1 MGRKSF
7 LIIILLGII
16 LSSSTYRKEYMS
28 IAEMKV
34 GLAENSL
41 GLDTSVPR
49 FGWQLV
55 SNPHE
60 RGIYQTAYQLEVK
73 DEAGKVV
80 WNSGKVTTDVPQH
93 VTYQGEAL
101 KPATRYTW
109 KVKIWNNKGEIAEKD
124 SWFETSL
131 MTSDDKEGWN
141 GARWIGGSDEDMV
154 LYSHYLPVFR
164 LDCSFQMKK
173 QAASRKIAFV
183 YGANDER
190 LMDANKNIYHIASGK
205 DESYIKIEFDLSP
218 LKDGRN
224 AWVHIYRAGYRPD
237 DKLSVPLKSFMLPA
251 DVLNA
256 ENQYQ
261 SHTFSLYSN
270 LGFTTLKKGEVQ
282 IGEVNLN
289 PLGQG
294 GDFVAFPVVG
304 DVGYVLEHAT
314 DFSGVRT
321 DIRNF
326 RSSFCHLGC

>member
-34 GLAENSL
+34 GLAENPL

-80 WNSGKVTTDVPQH
+80 WNSGKVTTDVSQH

-141 GARWIGGSDEDMV
+141 GVRWIGGSDEDMV

-164 LDCSFQMKK
+164 LDCSFQMK
-173 QAASRKIAFV
+173 
-183 YGANDER
+183 NR
-190 LMDANKNIYHIASGK
+190 LRRARYH
-205 DESYIKIEFDLSP
+205 LCM
-218 LKDGRN
+218 
-224 AWVHIYRAGYRPD
+224 
-237 DKLSVPLKSFMLPA
+237 VPTMN
-251 DVLNA
+251 V
-256 ENQYQ
+256 
-261 SHTFSLYSN
+261 
-270 LGFTTLKKGEVQ
+270 
-282 IGEVNLN
+282 
-289 PLGQG
+289 
-294 GDFVAFPVVG
+294 
-304 DVGYVLEHAT
+304 
-314 DFSGVRT
+314 
-321 DIRNF
+321 
-326 RSSFCHLGC
+326 